1 MGYTVWVKKAK
12 QKPFDNKK
20 IGLTPRELAA
30 LRKLDTPQKIQDFV
44 SILPQNF
51 ETGGD
56 SCMSVRE
63 TLKKGRAH
71 CIEGAITA
79 ALAFWVHGGRP
90 LLMDLKTEDDD
101 DHVVAVFKQNGHWGA
116 ISKTNHAILRYRDPI
131 YRTLRELAMSYMH
144 EYSNVAWKKS
154 LRSYS
159 RPLDLSTYKPEAW
172 ITGKD
177 AWVIAEDVDAIR
189 HFPLVTHKQ
198 AKNLRKM
205 EDIERKA
212 GSILQYKRRRTT

>member
-1 MGYTVWVKKAK
+1 MRKAK
-12 QKPFDNKK
+12 QKRFNNKK
-20 IGLTPRELAA
+20 IGLTPRELDV

-44 SILPQNF
+44 SAIPQNF
-51 ETGGD
+51 ELCGD

-63 TLKKGRAH
+63 TLKKCRAH
-71 CIEGAITA
+71 CIEGALTA
-79 ALAFWVHGGRP
+79 ALAFWIHGGRP
-90 LLMDLKTEDDD
+90 LLMDLKTKDDD
-101 DHVVAVFKQNGHWGA
+101 DHVVAIFKQNCHWGA

-144 EYSNVAWKKS
+144 EYSNADWKKS

-172 ITGKD
+172 VTGKD
-177 AWVIAEDVDAIR
+177 AWIIAEDIDAIL

-198 AKNLRKM
+198 AKNLRM
-205 EDIERKA
+205 LEDIERKA
-212 GSILQYKRRRTT
+212 GSILQYKHSRTIC